1 MDKLTKVLLAAI
13 ALGLWMNAA
22 RIWQPASAQQHG
34 LEVDTSAMAFALS
47 RITVDLNQIVDG
59 TCKNR
64 KLCGN

>member
-22 RIWQPASAQQHG
+22 RIWQPARAQQHG
-34 LEVDTSAMAFALS
+34 MEVDTSAMALALS
-47 RITVDLNQIVDG
+47 RIAVDLNQMIDG

>member
-22 RIWQPASAQQHG
+22 PIWRPARAQQHG
-34 LEVDTSAMAFALS
+34 IEVDTSAMALALS
-47 RITVDLNQIVDG
+47 RIAVGLNQIGNG

>member
-1 MDKLTKVLLAAI
+1 MDKLTKALLAAI

-22 RIWQPASAQQHG
+22 PIWQSARAQQHG
-34 LEVDTSAMAFALS
+34 IEVDTSAMALALS
-47 RITVDLNQIVDG
+47 RIAVDLNQMIDG